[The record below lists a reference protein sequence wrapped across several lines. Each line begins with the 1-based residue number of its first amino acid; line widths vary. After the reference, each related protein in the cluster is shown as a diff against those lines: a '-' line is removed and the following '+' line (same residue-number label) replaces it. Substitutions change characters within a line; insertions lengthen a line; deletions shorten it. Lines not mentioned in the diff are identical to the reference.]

1 MSVASTPATWTA
13 GVRREVLPNGLT
25 VVVQRDPSAP
35 VVGIVTHVKA
45 GFFDEPDEWVGISH
59 VLEHMFFKG
68 TPSRGVGEI
77 ARQTKAAGGYLNAGT
92 SYDFTIYYA
101 VLPARSLATGLRV
114 QADALQHALID
125 EGELTRELR
134 VIIEEAKRK
143 LDTPAAVA
151 REKLHALMFD
161 RHRIR
166 RWRIGTE
173 EQLSRLT
180 RADVWAYYTSRY
192 VPSRTILSIV
202 GDIDEAEALDLAR
215 EHYAAWPS
223 RTVSLEPSP
232 DEPPHSGLRVETL
245 RGDITLAQLLC
256 GWPGVPPLDP
266 DAAAL
271 DVAAAVLTDGRG
283 SWLYRTLRE
292 RGLVTSVSAGH
303 FAPTE
308 LGMFTIGAELR
319 PEDVAPTLDQIA
331 QAVRRLGQER
341 LSEADLERARRLVLM
356 RWARGF
362 EPMEGRASAL
372 AGAEALRDVDVLD
385 DQYAR
390 LVGVTADE
398 VREVAARYLRPAQ
411 LAVLAQVPSE
421 ATLELQADELEQ
433 LFTDVTIQPIT
444 SPPSLDLE
452 APAAVVVEPEVR
464 HAVYHAALPGVD
476 VLVRRKPGAP
486 LATVGVYAL
495 RHAFDPPE
503 AAGLGALALRSVV
516 RGAGGMDAA
525 GLAFAFER
533 LGGAV
538 VPRVSSDWSGLDTSV
553 LVDHLAPA
561 GLLLRRTLSEPSFA
575 PAAVEEERTVLLAES
590 RQVSDDMFRYPFQLA
605 FRGAFSDRGYG
616 LPSLGLPTTVE
627 ALAGADVA
635 SWHRDWLGRTRLLV
649 VAVGD
654 FEPERALG
662 ELAAIFDA
670 WPGAVRPGDGLEG
683 PWAVHDGP
691 VECTSERDKAQSAL
705 AFLFPGPSRPD
716 RQRHVAEVWAAVAS
730 GLGGRLF
737 EALRERRSLAYTV
750 VATPWLRRNT
760 GALAG
765 YIATSPEREEEARQA
780 MLDELEVFRRELV
793 GGAELDQAINYVT
806 GQAEVRRQIGAGVVA
821 EIRDAWLSGE
831 GLEELGDPAP
841 DYRAVGAED
850 IRALAASFLDPGRL
864 AIGLVRGVGGR

>member
-1 MSVASTPATWTA
+1 MSVAAASTTWTA

-25 VVVQRDPSAP
+25 VLVQRDPSAP
-35 VVGIVTHVKA
+35 VVGVVTHIKA

-77 ARQTKAAGGYLNAGT
+77 ARQTKAAGGHLNAGT
-92 SYDFTIYYA
+92 SYDFTIYFA
-101 VLPARSLATGLRV
+101 VLPARSLATGLQI

-151 REKLHALMFD
+151 RERLHALMFD

-173 EQLSRLT
+173 EQLCRLT
-180 RADVWAYYTSRY
+180 RADVWNYYTSRY
-192 VPSRTILSIV
+192 VPSRTLLSIV
-202 GDIDEAEALDLAR
+202 GDIDEAEALQLAR
-215 EHYAAWPS
+215 QHYAAWPS
-223 RTVSLEPSP
+223 RTVSVEPSP
-232 DEPPHSGLRVETL
+232 EEPPHSGLRVETL

-271 DVAAAVLTDGRG
+271 DVAAAVLTAGRG
-283 SWLYRTLRE
+283 SWLYRSLRE

-319 PEDVAPTLDQIA
+319 PDDVAPALDHIA
-331 QAVRRLGQER
+331 QAVRRLCRER
-341 LSEADLERARRLVLM
+341 VSEAELERARRLVLM

-372 AGAEALRDVDVLD
+372 AGAEALRDVEVLD
-385 DQYAR
+385 EQYAR
-390 LVGVTADE
+390 LVGVTATDVGE
-398 VREVAARYLRPAQ
+398 AAARYLRPDR
-411 LAVLAQVPSE
+411 LAVLAQVPRE
-421 ATLELQADELEQ
+421 ATLELRTDELDR
-433 LFTDVTIQPIT
+433 LFAGVPIQPIT
-444 SPPSLDLE
+444 SPPSLALE
-452 APAAVVVEPEVR
+452 APLAIVVEPDVR
-464 HAVYHAALPGVD
+464 HAVHHAALPGVD

-486 LATVGVYAL
+486 LATVGVFGL
-495 RHAFDPPE
+495 RHAFDPPD

-516 RGAGGMDAA
+516 RGAGGLDAA

-553 LVDHLAPA
+553 LADHLAPA
-561 GLLLRRTLSEPSFA
+561 ALLLRRTLSQPSFE

-605 FRGAFSDRGYG
+605 FRGAFADKGYG
-616 LPSLGLPTTVE
+616 LPSLGLPATVE
-627 ALAGADVA
+627 SLAGADVA
-635 SWHRDWLGRTRLLV
+635 TWHADWLGRTRLLV

-654 FEPERALG
+654 VDPERALG
-662 ELAAIFDA
+662 RLAAIFDA
-670 WPGAVRPGDGLEG
+670 WPGAARPTNGLEG

-691 VECTSERDKAQSAL
+691 VERASERDKAQSAL

-716 RQRHVAEVWAAVAS
+716 RHRHVAEVWAAVAS

-750 VATPWLRRNT
+750 VATPWLRRKA
-760 GALAG
+760 GALAA
-765 YIATSPEREEEARQA
+765 YIATSPEREEEARGA
-780 MLDELEVFRRELV
+780 MLDELEIFGREPA
-793 GGAELDQAINYVT
+793 GRAELDQAINYLI
-806 GQAEVRRQIGAGVVA
+806 GQAEVRRQIGAEVVA

-841 DYRAVGAED
+841 SYRGVGAED
-850 IRALAASFLDPGRL
+850 IRALAASCLDPGRL
-864 AIGLVRGVGGR
+864 SIGIVRGVGGR